1 MSVSQ
6 QSGKDLKMFYD
17 ININRRI
24 ICLWCAA
31 LPRQN
36 NAAREGDNKMN
47 VNAVNG
53 TNMQRSPM
61 GAASADDAMSKSL
74 KEQITRAQ
82 KQLQELA
89 QNGELPLEEKM
100 KKRQEIQQQIND
112 LNNQL
117 RQHQIELRKE
127 KQQEK
132 AEELKAKQ
140 GGEQTRSE
148 IDEQTTSSILSA
160 DSSLKQAKIQ
170 DNAATAAQNRAN
182 VIKSE
187 LKTAKGEKVIEAK
200 QKEIAE
206 LEQTAQS
213 AKNAQAQSLGDAN
226 KAMENVK
233 APKREETQ
241 DKDAAQEE
249 ENVQNEEKPV
259 PKMYTSEG
267 KPVEE
272 ESEPVISEKV

>member
-1 MSVSQ
+1 MQ
-6 QSGKDLKMFYD
+6 Q
-17 ININRRI
+17 
-24 ICLWCAA
+24 
-31 LPRQN
+31 
-36 NAAREGDNKMN
+36 
-47 VNAVNG
+47 
-53 TNMQRSPM
+53 SPM

-74 KEQITRAQ
+74 KEQIARAQ

-132 AEELKAKQ
+132 AEALKAKQ

-148 IDEQTTSSILSA
+148 IDEQTTGSILSA

-226 KAMENVK
+226 RAMENAK